1 MKGTAVF
8 LDTSIQIAR
17 IVHSPLEKR
26 KIAERISEYD
36 ITASSV
42 VVRQEF
48 KRRLL
53 KEAKY
58 LIDQLNRRGSFHEVF
73 YHVEGLPALYH
84 NRKRHICLQM
94 LGSLFE
100 NASDRDLTER
110 LKLRLHFLLT
120 LGLKQFDKQVDQVLT
135 SLECGCNKIPIRVKK
150 EFASYEFGTD
160 KCSEAGDRCG
170 ILAYLIGRR
179 ETLTDIYKYL
189 KSKHASMKTEE
200 LLRSEAFLERILID
214 PSIAQSQNPC
224 LTVGDLLIAI
234 ESSGI
239 PTFYTLN
246 QKESQFF
253 CDALGQELI
262 VRPIDPLQDDII
274 CRFDHENRPAS

>member
-1 MKGTAVF
+1 MAGTAVF

-17 IVHSPLEKR
+17 FVHGPLAKR
-26 KIAERISEYD
+26 KIAERMSQYD
-36 ITASSV
+36 ITATSV

-58 LIDQLNRRGSFHEVF
+58 LIDQLNRRGSFQEVF
-73 YHVEGLPALYH
+73 YHVARLPALYH
-84 NRKRHICLQM
+84 KRKRHICLQM
-94 LGSLFE
+94 LISLFE
-100 NASDRDLTER
+100 NASDTELTER

-135 SLECGCNKIPIRVKK
+135 SSECGCNKIPIRVKK

-160 KCSEAGDRCG
+160 KCSEAGGRCG
-170 ILAYLIGRR
+170 ILAYLISRR
-179 ETLTDIYKYL
+179 DTLDNIYHYL
-189 KSKHASMKTEE
+189 KSINESMKTEE
-200 LLRSEAFLERILID
+200 ILRSEAFLERILID

-246 QKESQFF
+246 QRESQFF
-253 CDALGQELI
+253 CEALSQELI
-262 VRPIDPLQDDII
+262 VRPIDALKEDIVGCI
-274 CRFDHENRPAS
+274 DTKNS

>member
-1 MKGTAVF
+1 M
-8 LDTSIQIAR
+8 S
-17 IVHSPLEKR
+17 
-26 KIAERISEYD
+26 
-36 ITASSV
+36 
-42 VVRQEF
+42 
-48 KRRLL
+48 
-53 KEAKY
+53 
-58 LIDQLNRRGSFHEVF
+58 N
-73 YHVEGLPALYH
+73 GLPAPLPL

-100 NASDRDLTER
+100 NASDRELTER

-120 LGLKQFDKQVDQVLT
+120 LGLEQFDKQVDQVLT

-170 ILAYLIGRR
+170 ILAYLISRR
-179 ETLTDIYKYL
+179 ETLEDIYKYL
-189 KSKHASMKTEE
+189 KNKHNSMKTKEI
-200 LLRSEAFLERILID
+200 LQSEAFLERILID

-239 PTFYTLN
+239 PTFYTL
-246 QKESQFF
+246 ESGENPQFF

-262 VRPIDPLQDDII
+262 VRPIDPLKDDII